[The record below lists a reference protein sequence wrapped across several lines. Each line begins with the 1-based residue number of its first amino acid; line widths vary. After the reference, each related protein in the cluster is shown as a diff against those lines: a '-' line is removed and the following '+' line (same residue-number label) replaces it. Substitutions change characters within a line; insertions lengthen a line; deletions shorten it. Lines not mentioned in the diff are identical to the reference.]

1 MSRSRLYFM
10 ITSQIKLN
18 AIILVPEITKGM
30 KSIGSKALISIDH
43 RKSII
48 EHQIEYLQKNYTN
61 IDIAIATGFDADKIQ
76 KKTKRYNITTIHNDR
91 YDHTNHGMS
100 LFMYLQKMKSV
111 ENLLI
116 ISNGIL
122 LKEKLP
128 TSINESI
135 IYALTKKNNDYAV
148 GLNITEENRPA
159 YLFYDFPISWSECVF
174 LNAPSIEKLREI
186 LTKDTM
192 RQMFLFEIINYLLD
206 SDCKF
211 KTEKIANKN
220 ICKVTTIKNT
230 KKAKTFYD

>member
-1 MSRSRLYFM
+1 MNQSK
-10 ITSQIKLN
+10 IN

-43 RKSII
+43 SKSII
-48 EHQIEYLQKNYTN
+48 EHQIEYLQKYYTN
-61 IDIAIATGFDADKIQ
+61 IDITIATGFDAEKIQ
-76 KKTKRYNITTIHNDR
+76 KKTKRYNNITTIHNDR

-100 LFMYLQKMKSV
+100 LFMYLQKTKILD
-111 ENLLI
+111 NLLI

-128 TSINESI
+128 ISIDESI
-135 IYALTKKNNDYAV
+135 IYALTKKNSDYGI
-148 GLNITEENRPA
+148 GLNLTADNKPT

-174 LNAPSIEKLREI
+174 LNANSIEKLKEMLI
-186 LTKDTM
+186 KDTM
-192 RQMFLFEIINYLLD
+192 KQMFLFEIINYLLD
-206 SDCKF
+206 SDCRF

-220 ICKVTTIKNT
+220 ICKITTIKNT

>member
-1 MSRSRLYFM
+1 MT
-10 ITSQIKLN
+10 INPTTKIN
-18 AIILVPEITKGM
+18 AIILVSEITKGM

-48 EHQIEYLQKNYTN
+48 EHQIEYLQKNYKN
-61 IDIAIATGFDADKIQ
+61 IDITVATGFDADKIQ
-76 KKTKRYNITTIHNDR
+76 KKTKRYTNIATIYNDR
-91 YDHTNHGMS
+91 YDDTNHGMS
-100 LFMYLQKMKSV
+100 LFMYLQRMKTIK
-111 ENLLI
+111 NLLI

-128 TSINESI
+128 TSIDESI
-135 IYALTKKNNDYAV
+135 IYALTKKNNDYTI
-148 GLNITEENRPA
+148 GLNITEKNKPT

-174 LNAPSIEKLREI
+174 LDTSSIDKLREI
-186 LTKDTM
+186 SVKDNM

-206 SDCKF
+206 SDCRF

>member
-1 MSRSRLYFM
+1 MTINSTTK
-10 ITSQIKLN
+10 IN
-18 AIILVPEITKGM
+18 AIILVSEITKGM

-48 EHQIEYLQKNYTN
+48 EHQIEYLQKNYSN
-61 IDIAIATGFDADKIQ
+61 IDITVATGFDADKIQ
-76 KKTKRYNITTIHNDR
+76 KKTKRYNITTIHNDK
-91 YDHTNHGMS
+91 YDDTNHGMS
-100 LFMYLQKMKSV
+100 LFMYLQKMKTI

-128 TSINESI
+128 TAIDESI
-135 IYALTKKNNDYAV
+135 IYALTKKNNDYNI
-148 GLNITEENRPA
+148 GLNITEKNKPT

-174 LNAPSIEKLREI
+174 LDASSIVKLRVV
-186 LTKDTM
+186 LVKDNM

-206 SDCKF
+206 SDCRF

>member
-1 MSRSRLYFM
+1 MTTNPVK
-10 ITSQIKLN
+10 IN

-48 EHQIEYLQKNYTN
+48 EHQIEYLQKNYAN
-61 IDIAIATGFDADKIQ
+61 ISITVATGFDADKIQ
-76 KKTKRYNITTIHNDR
+76 KKTKRYNIKTMHNHK
-91 YDHTNHGMS
+91 YDETNHGMS
-100 LFMYLQKMKSV
+100 LSMYLQNAKSIK
-111 ENLLI
+111 NLLI

-128 TSINESI
+128 ISGDKSI
-135 IYALTKKNNDYAV
+135 IYALNKKNSDYTI
-148 GLNITEENRPA
+148 GLNITEANKPT

-174 LNAPSIEKLREI
+174 LNTDSIEKLREV
-186 LTKDTM
+186 LVKETM
-192 RQMFLFEIINYLLD
+192 GQMFLFEIINYLLD

-220 ICKVTTIKNT
+220 ICKITTIKNT
-230 KKAKTFYD
+230 KKAKTFYE

>member
-1 MSRSRLYFM
+1 MT
-10 ITSQIKLN
+10 INPTTKIN
-18 AIILVPEITKGM
+18 AIILVSEITKGM

-48 EHQIEYLQKNYTN
+48 EHQIEYLQKNYKN
-61 IDIAIATGFDADKIQ
+61 IDITVATGFDADKIQ
-76 KKTKRYNITTIHNDR
+76 KKTKRYTNIATIYNDR
-91 YDHTNHGMS
+91 YDDTNHGMS
-100 LFMYLQKMKSV
+100 LFMYLQRMKTIK
-111 ENLLI
+111 NLLI

-128 TSINESI
+128 TSIDESI
-135 IYALTKKNNDYAV
+135 IYALTKKNNDYTI
-148 GLNITEENRPA
+148 GLNITEKNKPT

-174 LNAPSIEKLREI
+174 LDASSIDKLREI
-186 LTKDTM
+186 LVKDNM

-206 SDCKF
+206 SDCRF